1 MARRR
6 ITTKSLDI
14 TVDLDGVEYALKS
27 LPLDGPLR
35 KQINQLV
42 KDYCE
47 PYVPFETGELSGNVS
62 VTENSI
68 TYNAPYAR
76 YQYYGRVYGP
86 NYWVPI
92 NEDGNGNWDK
102 NGEWG
107 WRSPEG
113 ETKHP
118 TGARIEYNP
127 QFHPLATSEWDKVMM
142 ADRGDSF
149 TEAVADIVR
158 PVVAHRARV
167 ASARALNW

>member
-27 LPLDGPLR
+27 LPLDKPLR

-42 KDYCE
+42 ADYCE

-86 NYWVPI
+86 NLFKGY
-92 NEDGNGNWDK
+92 NADG
-102 NGEWG
+102 
-107 WRSPEG
+107 SPRFRTPAG
-113 ETKHP
+113 TTKFP
-118 TGARIEYNP
+118 TGGYLMYNP